1 LRSTVNDNQAANLR
15 FTGKELDKESH
26 IGLYYFGAR
35 YYDPSIGRFISV
47 DPLADKYPGLTP
59 YHYAANNPLMFV
71 DPDGKKLYPAP
82 GSSSEFKQH
91 IGLTVQ
97 YLNKYGAAEEI
108 AKLHASENVYYLS
121 ETTSSASRFD
131 DENNII
137 YWNPKG
143 GLINENGQVLEP
155 SIVLVHEAAHANNYD
170 NNSTDY
176 NDKLK
181 QKDPIYKNK
190 EEARVIKG
198 PETKAAR
205 KTGAIGPN
213 QVSRKRYD
221 DATAYPTLG
230 PTSRKVDL
238 EKYISDG
245 EEKDE

>member
-1 LRSTVNDNQAANLR
+1 V
-15 FTGKELDKESH
+15 
-26 IGLYYFGAR
+26 
-35 YYDPSIGRFISV
+35 GRFIGV
-47 DPLADKYPGLTP
+47 DPLAEKYPGLTP

-91 IGLTVQ
+91 IGSTVQ
-97 YLNKYGAAEEI
+97 YLNKHGAAEEI

-121 ETTSSASRFD
+121 ETSSSMSSFD
-131 DENNII
+131 KKTNSI

-143 GLINENGQVLEP
+143 GYINENGQVLEP
-155 SIVLVHEAAHANNYD
+155 AIVLVHEAAHANNYD
-170 NNSTDY
+170 N
-176 NDKLK
+176 
-181 QKDPIYKNK
+181 DPIEYEEMSDQPDPKYDNK

-238 EKYISDG
+238 EKYISNG
-245 EEKDE
+245 EEKNE